1 VGLVMTVN
9 LIRTPNHLGDC
20 VMALAALQ
28 GLPENINYDLLA
40 PQWTE
45 PLYRH
50 LPGAKLHLIP
60 NRHLHGVP
68 AVSCQRPV
76 VKDIQ
81 AERGLLLTPSFSSA
95 LIFALSK
102 VKHRYG
108 FSSDGRGFL
117 LTDPIDPSNAPEH
130 RAEKYRFILE
140 AFWNIKIQMDL
151 PRLEISSD
159 EILLVTKLLE
169 AGGLSEHTRYI
180 VIAARAVAESRR
192 WGTANYAALA
202 TRLIKAF
209 NLKIAVLGT
218 TAERSAAEEIRGQN
232 PDIINLC
239 GQTDIAAAAAILS
252 QTALFIGNDSGLAH
266 LAGATGIPLVVLS
279 GADNPKETSPLA
291 PRKTVIIKD
300 SLACI
305 SCVKNI
311 CPLSDDRHMQCMK
324 QITVDEVFKAAA
336 RYLS

>member
-1 VGLVMTVN
+1 MTVN

-20 VMALAALQ
+20 IMALAALQ
-28 GLPENINYDLLA
+28 GLPENINYALMA

-50 LPGAKLHLIP
+50 LSGAKLHLIP
-60 NRHLHGVP
+60 NRHLHGVA
-68 AVSCQRPV
+68 AVSRQRPA

-95 LIFALSK
+95 LIFALAK

-117 LTDPIDPSNAPEH
+117 LTDPIDPKNAPEH
-130 RAEKYRFILE
+130 RADKYRYIME
-140 AFWNIKIQMDL
+140 AFWGIKTRTNI
-151 PRLEISSD
+151 PRLAISSD
-159 EILLVTKLLE
+159 EITLVTKLLE
-169 AGGLSEHTRYI
+169 AGGLSEHTRYV

-202 TRLIKAF
+202 TRLIRAF

-218 TAERSAAEEIRGQN
+218 TAEWPAAEEIRGQN
-232 PDIINLC
+232 PDIANLC
-239 GQTDIAAAAAILS
+239 GQTDIAIAAAVLS
-252 QTALFIGNDSGLAH
+252 RAALFIGNDSGLAH
-266 LAGATGIPLVVLS
+266 LAGAAGIPMVVLS

-291 PRKTVIIKD
+291 SRKTVIIKD
-300 SLACI
+300 HLECI

-311 CPLSDDRHMQCMK
+311 CPLSGDRHMQCMK
-324 QITVDEVFKAAA
+324 QITVDEVFKATT